1 MDVVEVDGS
10 MLLEDMLDTLICT
23 LLEVAT
29 DDTVM
34 VCSILLEDGVD
45 VPITVV

>member
-1 MDVVEVDGS
+1 MLEVDCA
-10 MLLEDMLDTLICT
+10 MLLEDVDVLDTVICT
-23 LLEVAT
+23 LLEVAI